1 MMLGSKGFKKRYRKK
16 YSKGFTLAEMLIT
29 VAIMLILCGFGF
41 VAILIHQRG
50 LKRME
55 MDETAQEIFIA
66 AQNHLTAAQASGQWE
81 QFLKATAK
89 ESASG
94 NRGTKLSYTPSDY
107 TADEVQETELHKG
120 ERHFTG
126 ADGTFY
132 CFTENYGASSAG
144 QADSAQESI
153 EENAQSET
161 QISSKVS
168 MIEEILLPEG
178 AIDETLRGNH
188 FYVEYDANGTIY
200 GVFYTDAD
208 HEITAEDVQSDNLRT
223 DAKARRDYKDASG
236 KRVIIGY
243 YGGALGELENAG
255 DLYVPSVAVRNAESL
270 VLYVV
275 DKNYNRPISEEE
287 DKTGGKTFQTTLT
300 LAFEGKT
307 SGEKVEKRIN
317 VDPTT
322 GDIKSVETRKRER
335 VDSGKETWSE
345 WTADTKFADAV
356 LLSDSEKSFDVV
368 VPDVLDGE
376 ETTSVKAKYY
386 AIVLDSIVRE
396 NGHFAELFPELTAG
410 EDVKIS
416 ATLSS
421 KNGGEPVS
429 STVRVNSLF
438 NSVRKESDK
447 TILGL
452 SVSGKYAVTVSNARH
467 LQNLS
472 TTVSGVDLTK
482 IRKSNGTKG
491 NSVDVNTV
499 EIVRD
504 IYWDDD
510 EEALQRQETAA
521 EKVTSFISDITSATG
536 MTSEYGYNAAGASGE
551 TAITEDTLQIHALS
565 AGTSSGTESA
575 AGNQKIAKGAA
586 GTGTGNSS
594 SEPAAIP
601 IGTCYGIDNVN
612 ITAIDGNN
620 HTLAAFRFAG
630 EQQAALINS
639 AAADL
644 TIQNLTLADCTAV
657 TTGTASQSTSESDQA
672 AAILIANIYSGT
684 LENVTVCWYS
694 ESSTNAGNK
703 DGVTNTLS
711 GSGLEAKSQTNS
723 DSRVLAANGAAS
735 FLIGIVDAD
744 AAPEDSP
751 NAVNAN
757 GLVLRNVKIES
768 GDYEEGQEVDLAAEG
783 ETAAAFIGRVK
794 SGKVT
799 VNRRE
804 DNTAESDEA
813 KKCSIKVNGDLTL
826 TADKGNGA
834 SQTAGVFVGEQT
846 GGESDWESVPVVAA
860 VINIETSTDGQG
872 AAGGLIGR
880 VTGGNGVT
888 LKDISLSTHTLGVT
902 GSKAAGGAIGSA
914 ASGTIQLEQVTIV
927 TDKATA
933 AQAATAAELDY
944 GEAGQNPASGDKAY
958 GIRITAAK
966 GCAGGLIGAASDT
979 AALTVQDAAVSGS
992 GTQDQV
998 EAGSSAGGLIGE
1010 AKGASTSIANS
1021 MASLY
1026 VRSEGNGGNVNG
1038 TSSTDGAGG
1047 LIGSASG
1054 TVRIENSYSGGRTS
1068 GTADET
1074 SASGSGNTGSNTSG
1088 TGNGTSGSGAAETP
1102 SYKDTAEP
1110 NVQGRYNVYLA
1121 SGSGAA
1127 GGLVGK
1133 HTEGTLTISS
1143 SYSTSSVAV
1152 SGASDAAAGGLVGEA
1167 ANLTANDTYCT
1178 GRVYAA
1184 GVSNAANASSSSGT
1198 NGSGNNGTSSQTTPN
1213 YGYYAGKLGSISGSR
1228 NYYLKGMEGAPKGA
1242 VGTLGGNSA
1251 GINIAETTL
1260 AGADYYS
1267 ENCPIKQG
1275 TAAQRIYYFDASC
1288 VNEGAHY
1295 ANGSTCYPFKTVTTA
1310 YARNLYD
1317 PDTGAQIESAAQNDS
1332 QYAEIGD
1339 WEVPKK
1345 ESVKGAYGLI
1355 YYEKVWNGTKNAAD
1369 TTFYYHGYLFD
1380 EGASAKEAT
1389 YTEIYS
1395 TDSKGN
1401 RVNFVTG
1408 SNQYVTESGYL
1419 LLFKE
1424 GMEQNLYVCLGYLN
1438 QGIDNAGFYGKKVTE
1453 LPQYNGSGSLSNVS
1467 GLKDYTAYN
1476 VTLSASEIT
1485 SNDINYLFW
1494 PTNNQTMGVVLN
1506 LRTSQ
1511 WDASTSKA
1519 AFTYLPFF
1527 ADALQSADKGTVKSV
1542 SKYEQNKNNVEQGQ
1556 TPAGAVIRSAGQLN
1570 YFAEFENT
1578 ATSNNGFLSGSTGCV
1593 VEQQLDITYDKSK
1606 VALTDVEKDAN
1617 GNYQTPA
1624 TIKMISAGAE
1634 LRSAM
1639 RADAV
1644 GSGTQINGEG
1654 VNDNYYVL
1662 DGLRAPLAEKVSGKL
1677 DQMKV
1682 TNIKASHF
1690 IGNVVGSS
1698 AVVEK
1703 ITINGAQFGEGT
1715 DYTGATDGGFTGTVK
1730 EGAQVE
1736 NCYIINAS
1744 IYGNGFVKD
1753 NGNNS
1758 GGTIKNCVIVNA
1770 TIWKNGFVENNTGTI
1785 ENCGIYADSSL
1796 YEAYTGSNYRKM
1808 DEGHG
1813 NYDLVSIG
1821 IAPGG
1826 TLNSDSTAG
1835 FVQENTAYNCR
1846 IAGCYVAGVVY
1857 GASGKTAS
1865 GFIGTAGCNV
1875 TVENSYANVVIA
1887 ADGNASGFAGEV
1899 KDGSTITKCHA
1910 LGVIEKAQDASGF
1923 VRSLNNGKVTNS
1935 YEAFWNVKASKWYP
1949 FYQSISTTSGSAGNA
1964 EDCYYLSDCK
1974 LNGTRGSV
1982 KYDDEKVKDRTYD
1995 EMKALKPSDLGGQTA
2010 AAKGK
2015 TSTYDR
2021 YLISGGETYPFPM
2034 PSSDMVA
2041 YGDWNYEDV
2050 NQFTLLYYEKLTG
2063 DDTYYIHGYTTDGN
2077 GSYTEVKT
2085 EVTDSMK
2092 KEGVS
2097 EDDGLMHAA
2106 GKTVEDDGYVLI
2118 LRKSSNVNAVFQ
2130 GVNGGT
2136 SSESKS
2142 VDSLSGFLKTSALS
2156 TDVMKAL
2163 EKAAGVSTSSTL
2175 YSFAAENYLSFKTG
2189 TDNNNQFAGWQ
2200 TYAESAGGTGIT
2212 LNYTKTNVSAKFSF
2226 LPIFA
2231 DTVNKP
2237 NGSSQFVSVRRNG
2250 DYNYVIRSRRQ
2261 LKLLSDWDGGM
2272 WNSDRGSSGVTLAK
2286 LSYKQ
2291 NRNTVEVTLE
2301 GKFDKEDTR
2310 YSYLSTSIG
2319 FADSAR
2325 SVIRQELDID
2335 TKGSYINF
2343 ASIDGTYVGRSY
2355 QNSSGTNEAVKLVG
2369 PTYDF
2374 ADVVTAT
2381 GKIAN
2386 LTIDQ
2391 ADYQANPKSYNAAGT
2406 DSEPAHGERQEFVEY
2421 NYGTLSGITVQN
2433 SKLAGAGLV
2442 YQNGDFTGNSLVG
2455 KRNTKQDQSEVDT
2468 KQTVRPF
2475 WISYTIYAD
2484 KKATEYSSS
2493 GSDAAKT
2500 GVVDDCH
2507 VINSEVQGAGV
2518 AWNNYAG
2525 TISNSS
2531 VEATGDGFTKVGDE
2545 DGIRGAGLV
2554 KNNVAKEITC
2564 KQYEYDCEYYY
2575 YFLGM
2580 FKVSVDADDSKKL
2593 PAKETGGNNITDGAK
2608 AIIENCTVK
2617 NIDWADGKGGV
2628 RGDGFVGKNAVES
2641 TVTGDDLEF
2650 KAEINNCRV
2659 INVTAIGYGFAG
2671 ENSGGAVIT
2680 NSQVYAEKSG
2690 SKYTGSYSQSS
2701 IGAAG
2706 NDTSA
2711 GFVGTNGVG
2720 STIDSCSF
2728 TGQVQ
2733 GKLIGGFAYIN
2744 NGTIENSYANL
2755 DQVWNSNAVTVG
2767 GFVYSNTGTILYCH
2781 SLGMLEGSKTERSQ
2795 SSTGKMAGFVWTN
2808 ENGTIRNSYTAVWYV
2823 TQASTYGLFA
2833 GGTNGTFESCY
2844 AMKPGSGSWTSSI
2857 SGVQYV
2863 SGSDLKTKTND
2874 LGNVTGAQTV
2884 VYSHGGSY
2892 GFPVHMLITNYGD
2905 WYDEWDSS
2913 HTPSSSGSGRS
2924 ASVTL
2929 DAGDGTFTESAIALS
2944 NVLSAGS
2951 EAADAESA
2959 ISTASLE
2966 DAERIGEEQAVNGN
2980 GSNDTAVSS
2989 TSTLQLLLELETNA
3003 VNSVDG
3009 ADAASEDSEQTQ
3021 EQTIELDL
3029 SQLKPVREGWEL
3041 VGWLITDQGTMETVP
3056 EKKTWTG
3063 VVTIEEN
3070 PEWSVETGNSETDK
3084 SGTDASEDGS
3094 TEGQTG
3100 KDQADKSTA
3109 GKTERYILTEGTKSY
3124 HYGPD
3129 EVITIT
3135 GDMTLAAVWRPSDE
3149 SVQNA
3154 QEASAGGTTADSAAA
3169 TEKPNAD
3176 GTGTSV
3182 SGTESGKGDGD
3193 ITSTTADE
3201 SSVAA
3206 NGSSA
3211 AAGSTE
3217 SQTPEPEGQQD
3228 ALPTEPVNG
3237 ETETVESSNS

>member
-1 MMLGSKGFKKRYRKK
+1 MLGSKGFKKRYRKK

-41 VAILIHQRG
+41 VAILIHQRN

-94 NRGTKLSYTPSDY
+94 NRGTKLGYIPSDY

-132 CFTENYGASSAG
+132 CFTENYGTSSAG
-144 QADSAQESI
+144 QANSAQEST

-168 MIEEILLPEG
+168 TIEEILLPEG

-188 FYVEYDANGTIY
+188 FYVEYDANGTVY

-255 DLYVPSVAVRNAESL
+255 DLYAPSVAVRNAESL

-335 VDSGKETWSE
+335 ADSGKETWSE
-345 WTADTKFADAV
+345 WTADTEFADAV

-410 EDVKIS
+410 EDVKIT

-421 KNGGEPVS
+421 ENGGEPVS

-452 SVSGKYAVTVSNARH
+452 RVSGKYAVTVSNARH

-472 TTVSGVDLTK
+472 TIVSGVDLTK

-521 EKVTSFISDITSATG
+521 EKVTSFVSDITSATG
-536 MTSEYGYNAAGASGE
+536 MTSEYGYNAAGASGK
-551 TAITEDTLQIHALS
+551 TAITEDTLQIYALS

-575 AGNQKIAKGAA
+575 LENQKIAKGAA
-586 GTGTGNSS
+586 GTGTGNAS

-601 IGTCYGIDNVN
+601 IGACYGIDNVN

-620 HTLAAFRFAG
+620 HTLASFRFAG
-630 EQQAALINS
+630 EQKAALINS

-694 ESSTNAGNK
+694 
-703 DGVTNTLS
+703 D
-711 GSGLEAKSQTNS
+711 SQ
-723 DSRVLAANGAAS
+723 VLAANGAAS
-735 FLIGIVDAD
+735 LLIGIVDAD

-751 NAVNAN
+751 NGVNAN

-783 ETAAAFIGRVK
+783 ETAAAFIGRIK

-799 VNRRE
+799 VNHKE

-826 TADKGNGA
+826 TADKGSGTNQA
-834 SQTAGVFVGEQT
+834 AGVFTGEQT
-846 GGESDWESVPVVAA
+846 GGESDWESVPVVAS

-888 LKDISLSTHTLGVT
+888 LKDISLSTHTLEVT

-933 AQAATAAELDY
+933 AQGTTAAELNY

-966 GCAGGLIGAASDT
+966 GCAGGLIGAASNT

-1010 AKGASTSIANS
+1010 AKGAGTNITNS

-1088 TGNGTSGSGAAETP
+1088 NGNETSGNDASGSGAAETP
-1102 SYKDTAEP
+1102 TYKDTAEP

-1127 GGLVGK
+1127 GGLVGQQ
-1133 HTEGTLTISS
+1133 TDGTLTISS

-1178 GRVYAA
+1178 GRVYTA
-1184 GVSNAANASSSSGT
+1184 GTTNAANASSSSGT

-1213 YGYYAGKLGSISGSR
+1213 YGYYAGKIGSISGSR

-1242 VGTLGGNSA
+1242 VGTLDGNSS
-1251 GINIAETTL
+1251 GITIAETTL

-1275 TAAQRIYYFDASC
+1275 TVPQQIYYFDASC

-1332 QYAEIGD
+1332 KYAEIGD

-1453 LPQYNGSGSLSNVS
+1453 LPQYNGNGSLSGVS

-1476 VTLSASEIT
+1476 VTLSVSKI
-1485 SNDINYLFW
+1485 SNISYLFW

-1527 ADALQSADKGTVKSV
+1527 ADALQSADKGKVKSV

-1570 YFAEFENT
+1570 YFAEFENS
-1578 ATSNNGFLSGSTGCV
+1578 ATSNNGFLSGSAGCV

-1606 VALTDVEKDAN
+1606 VTLTDVEKDAN

-1624 TIKMISAGAE
+1624 AIKMISAGEE
-1634 LRSAM
+1634 LRSAT

-1644 GSGTQINGEG
+1644 GSGTQINGAG

-1690 IGNVVGSS
+1690 IGSVVGSS

-1758 GGTIKNCVIVNA
+1758 GGTIKNCAIVNA

-1826 TLNSDSTAG
+1826 TLNSDNTAG

-1910 LGVIEKAQDASGF
+1910 LGVIDKAQDAAGF
-1923 VRSLNNGKVTNS
+1923 VRSLNNGKVTSS

-1964 EDCYYLSDCK
+1964 ENCYYLSDCK

-2015 TSTYDR
+2015 TSTYDW
-2021 YLISGGETYPFPM
+2021 YLISGGESYPFPM
-2034 PSSDMVA
+2034 PSSDMIA
-2041 YGDWNYEDV
+2041 YGDWNYEDL

-2156 TDVMKAL
+2156 TDVTKAL

-2175 YSFAAENYLSFKTG
+2175 YRFDEEAYLNFKTG
-2189 TDNNNQFAGWQ
+2189 SEENQFAGWM
-2200 TYAESAGGTGIT
+2200 TYAESAGGVG
-2212 LNYTKTNVSAKFSF
+2212 TKLTYKNKDNKSVETKFSF

-2231 DTVNKP
+2231 DTVSKP
-2237 NGSSQFVSVRRNG
+2237 DGSSYASVRDEG
-2250 DYNYVIRSRRQ
+2250 DYNYRIRSKRQ

-2272 WNSDRGSSGVTLAK
+2272 WNEKRNKEEKNSISIAD
-2286 LSYKQ
+2286 LSYTKRGE
-2291 NRNTVEVTLE
+2291 NRNWNLQSV
-2301 GKFDKEDTR
+2301 FDSPNTR
-2310 YSYLSTSIG
+2310 YSYLSSSKTYTEHSSILQEMDVS
-2319 FADSAR
+2319 AD
-2325 SVIRQELDID
+2325 
-2335 TKGSYINF
+2335 GSYINF
-2343 ASIDGTYVGRSY
+2343 VNIDGSYVGTQYS
-2355 QNSSGTNEAVKLVG
+2355 NESSKNAVKLSKL
-2369 PTYDF
+2369 TYDF
-2374 ADVVTAT
+2374 ADTVGAT
-2381 GKIAN
+2381 GIISS
-2386 LTIDQ
+2386 LLIDQ
-2391 ADYQANPKSYNAAGT
+2391 ADYSNESSGYYREQESDTGRV
-2406 DSEPAHGERQEFVEY
+2406 HGKRQEFVEY

-2433 SKLAGAGLV
+2433 SRLGSAGLV
-2442 YQNGDFTGNSLVG
+2442 YQNGDF
-2455 KRNTKQDQSEVDT
+2455 QDNAQMDKSVTTE
-2468 KQTVRPF
+2468 
-2475 WISYTIYAD
+2475 ID
-2484 KKATEYSSS
+2484 KKWSKSYSWTGTRTIHRYKTTKERTFSS
-2493 GSDAAKT
+2493 EKKT
-2500 GVVDDCH
+2500 GVIQNCH
-2507 VINSEVQGAGV
+2507 VDGNDTNGNAVTTIN
-2518 AWNNYAG
+2518 
-2525 TISNSS
+2525 
-2531 VEATGDGFTKVGDE
+2531 
-2545 DGIRGAGLV
+2545 GAGLV
-2554 KNNVAKEITC
+2554 WRNNAGIITDSTVENCKRIGGSGLVEYNTAEELTGAQYIYEYKYYFEVKFLWFSWTVDISDEEAKEIGLDLEGSEGTI
-2564 KQYEYDCEYYY
+2564 KAGAAA
-2575 YFLGM
+2575 LI
-2580 FKVSVDADDSKKL
+2580 
-2593 PAKETGGNNITDGAK
+2593 NNCA
-2608 AIIENCTVK
+2608 VK
-2617 NIDWADGKGGV
+2617 NIALYGNTENGI
-2628 RGDGFVGKNAVES
+2628 RENGFVTKNSVVS
-2641 TVTGDDLEF
+2641 TETENSI
-2650 KAEINNCRV
+2650 KAEINNCKV
-2659 INVTAIGYGFAG
+2659 INVTAAENGFAG
-2671 ENSGGAVIT
+2671 ENSGGSGAVISY
-2680 NSQVYAEKSG
+2680 SQVYGESSYDVSSMGTAANMQ
-2690 SKYTGSYSQSS
+2690 TG
-2701 IGAAG
+2701 
-2706 NDTSA
+2706 
-2711 GFVGTNGVG
+2711 GFVGVNGEN
-2720 STIDSCSF
+2720 SIINDCSF

-2733 GKLIGGFAYIN
+2733 GKQVGGFAYIN

-2755 DQVWNSNAVTVG
+2755 DQIWNSNAVTVG

-2781 SLGMLEGSKTERSQ
+2781 SLGMLEGSKTENSQ

-2823 TQASTYGLFA
+2823 TQASSYGLFA
-2833 GGTNGTFESCY
+2833 GSTNGTFESCY

-2863 SGSDLKTKTND
+2863 SGSDLKNKTND

-2884 VYSHGGSY
+2884 VYSHGSSY
-2892 GFPVHMLITNYGD
+2892 GFPVHTQITNYGD

-2924 ASVTL
+2924 ASLTL
-2929 DAGDGTFTESAIALS
+2929 DAGEGVFTEAAVAMS
-2944 NVLSAGS
+2944 NALSAGS
-2951 EAADAESA
+2951 EAADTESA

-2989 TSTLQLLLELETNA
+2989 TSILQLLLELEANA
-3003 VNSVDG
+3003 VNSADG
-3009 ADAASEDSEQTQ
+3009 TDAVSEDSEQTQ
-3021 EQTIELDL
+3021 EETIELDL

-3070 PEWSVETGNSETDK
+3070 PEWSAETDENGADK

-3094 TEGQTG
+3094 TEGQDGNEQT
-3100 KDQADKSTA
+3100 DKSTS
-3109 GKTERYILTEGTKSY
+3109 GKIERYILTEGTKNY

-3135 GDMTLAAVWRPSDE
+3135 GDMKLAAVWRPSDE
-3149 SVQNA
+3149 SVQKA
-3154 QEASAGGTTADSAAA
+3154 QEANAGSTTADSADTANEAGASDASGIAATAKDGLTDTKPNASGTAA
-3169 TEKPNAD
+3169 TEKLDVA
-3176 GTGTSV
+3176 GTGTSD
-3182 SGTESGKGDGD
+3182 SDTEPVKGDDD

-3211 AAGSTE
+3211 AAGSTA
-3217 SQTPEPEGQQD
+3217 SQTTEPEGQQD
-3228 ALPTEPVNG
+3228 APPTE
-3237 ETETVESSNS
+3237 